1 MRAQRELGSVVGGDA
16 WWAGR
21 ELGNAVDEGVKE
33 RNATLRYSPPHQILP
48 PWLSYSTFITTTG
61 ATADVTHTV
70 VILPLSYYG
79 PPIPLGTDGV
89 WVYGGLTSP
98 PPTSTASASASGS
111 TSSASRSTTAP
122 ISNTIPTSTSA
133 PSSSSVLPSSTTPF
147 STTPSSTSSSSSAA
161 VTPTSPVAQQS
172 SDHTVLPAWA
182 ILLIAI
188 TGGLGVGLLLLYAM
202 CWRRRERSSAHPD
215 DTDDEITHS
224 GACFRLLQALPIPR
238 SLRSSMHRHSRV
250 PQSDLEADA
259 HPNHSDWQLVDPAPP
274 MPTTMR
280 NVPSGSGAG
289 VAYGPIIPYRDDDE
303 ASDHPPT
310 PASHQTRSSVS
321 QGVLPRVGTN
331 SGSSNASLFFNPRRD
346 NEFAYVAPAPGEVLD
361 RDPRV
366 FPDRYSH
373 MHDATTSMPIVP
385 LAPPP
390 FHSRSR
396 SNTTRTEIT
405 QGMDS
410 QRTKVNVGPAPLMAY
425 PDSPVSEVDE
435 SAGLLPGLDAAALG
449 LMSGSGRSSR
459 AASPTHTPD
468 RRSPT
473 IVQRLSGLFKRLSG
487 SGPSP
492 SAPAMGTTTP
502 FMSQASPSHQAPQM
516 KEQHP
521 GMLGLGFLSAPPV
534 IASAS
539 TRRTHGT
546 ADRPM
551 STISGNTVYHD
562 AHSRP
567 ESPYVD
573 APPLYGTP
581 TDELPLPDLDEPA
594 PRSLRYPPGLT
605 PTEAQFLQNRLSG
618 TRRVSAGLEELEEED
633 IVGDLRPVGP
643 GAGRVGVEEGMYD
656 VPAPGAEPGW
666 ASLAKGKQRAEEEEE
681 ADDGEPSAR
690 VRKRATLGE
699 GLTNVLAAHAPRC
712 GIGSALSYFVA
723 LPRSERL
730 PFYRLAQRNEQQLLA
745 LPSYRRLVNLLRI
758 SAPSATVFRLRPR
771 SSRSRPGRHACASLL
786 CSTTA
791 RGRTVAERDVRS
803 AEWVVTLEDAE
814 WAGDA
819 EIWSPIQQRANDRED
834 ITRRVRPARVWH
846 HWEGR
851 ALSREATHL
860 SQEIDHLFRA
870 EEHLAKRNELAL
882 VDTKQLEPDV
892 VIREIKHAGLEERH
906 AAVRPQ
912 YTGDVTTNHKA
923 TKDRAAGEA
932 VEEGGEDFLD
942 DNLLAKP
949 PVAKE

>member
-1 MRAQRELGSVVGGDA
+1 M
-16 WWAGR
+16 
-21 ELGNAVDEGVKE
+21 
-33 RNATLRYSPPHQILP
+33 ATTTLPYTPPLQALP

-61 ATADVTHTV
+61 ATAVVTQTV
-70 VILPLSYYG
+70 VNLPLTYYG

-98 PPTSTASASASGS
+98 APTSTASASAIASASGS
-111 TSSASRSTTAP
+111 TTTP

-147 STTPSSTSSSSSAA
+147 STTPSSTASSSSPA
-161 VTPTSPVAQQS
+161 VAPTSPVAQQS
-172 SDHTVLPAWA
+172 SDHTVLPTWA

-188 TGGLGVGLLLLYAM
+188 IGGLAVGVGLLLLYAM

-224 GACFRLLQALPIPR
+224 GARFRLLQALPIPR

-280 NVPSGSGAG
+280 NVGPSGSG
-289 VAYGPIIPYRDDDE
+289 VAYGPIIPYRDDEE

-346 NEFAYVAPAPGEVLD
+346 NEFAYVAPGPGEVLD

-410 QRTKVNVGPAPLMAY
+410 QRTKVNAGPAPLMAY

-492 SAPAMGTTTP
+492 TATAMGTTTP

-605 PTEAQFLQNRLSG
+605 PTEALFLQNRLSQSG

-666 ASLAKGKQRAEEEEE
+666 ANIAKGKQRAEDEEEE

-690 VRKRATLGE
+690 IRKRATLGE
-699 GLTNVLAAHAPRC
+699 PMHLAAASAARSPTSSHFPAAP
-712 GIGSALSYFVA
+712 
-723 LPRSERL
+723 
-730 PFYRLAQRNEQQLLA
+730 
-745 LPSYRRLVNLLRI
+745 
-758 SAPSATVFRLRPR
+758 
-771 SSRSRPGRHACASLL
+771 H
-786 CSTTA
+786 
-791 RGRTVAERDVRS
+791 
-803 AEWVVTLEDAE
+803 
-814 WAGDA
+814 
-819 EIWSPIQQRANDRED
+819 
-834 ITRRVRPARVWH
+834 ARVVQAARPSPLPLCAVYNSPQA
-846 HWEGR
+846 R
-851 ALSREATHL
+851 AKIQS
-860 SQEIDHLFRA
+860 F
-870 EEHLAKRNELAL
+870 
-882 VDTKQLEPDV
+882 
-892 VIREIKHAGLEERH
+892 
-906 AAVRPQ
+906 
-912 YTGDVTTNHKA
+912 
-923 TKDRAAGEA
+923 
-932 VEEGGEDFLD
+932 
-942 DNLLAKP
+942 
-949 PVAKE
+949 